1 MHKLIQKCHMVKCSS
16 THSSAIMIGTAI
28 YILFLFLMFQVFLS
42 DLVYHYLESYQ
53 PLITKI
59 KQEMYILDIL
69 VTLD

>member
-1 MHKLIQKCHMVKCSS
+1 MSYGQVFQYSQLSYHDCY
-16 THSSAIMIGTAI
+16 GN
-28 YILFLFLMFQVFLS
+28 FLMFQVFLS

>member
-1 MHKLIQKCHMVKCSS
+1 MVKCSS
-16 THSSAIMIGTAI
+16 AHSSAIMIGTAI
-28 YILFLFLMFQVFLS
+28 YILFFLMFQVFLS

-59 KQEMYILDIL
+59 KQEMYTLDIL